1 MNIYENIKNNI
12 KESEEIYTAV
22 AYDEDGAIHD
32 STEYYDI
39 DEAID
44 FVKNRN
50 WDAVIDKDG
59 KTLYS
64 NKSNDFGES
73 SESNKEIQAKV
84 KAMALDSETNKSQ
97 DLKESS
103 NWMAYQ
109 QEIEDT
115 LELAKDS
122 LDPEMFSDFCEG
134 VINLCQ
140 DYINNSN
147 PYGNIMDSELHE
159 NVGDKHDYSN
169 EIVKLAKE
177 YLSKEI
183 GRLRTSLKSF
193 EIDHEVTDKE
203 ILYELKIHVVKIS
216 AVYDMIDDIAE
227 YITNHISALQ
237 FDGSIID
244 NLSGFDA
251 DEDIILKFKQNFAIT
266 DFGDNIMDG
275 DTRCQES

>member
-22 AYDEDGAIHD
+22 AYDEGGAIHD
-32 STEYYDI
+32 STEYYDLG
-39 DEAID
+39 EAID

-64 NKSNDFGES
+64 NRQNDFD
-73 SESNKEIQAKV
+73 ESNKEIQAKA

-147 PYGNIMDSELHE
+147 PYGNVMDSELHE
-159 NVGDKHDYSN
+159 NVGDKHDYSS

-183 GRLRTSLKSF
+183 GKIRTALKGYD
-193 EIDHEVTDKE
+193 IDSKTTEDS
-203 ILYELKIHVVKIS
+203 ILYKLSIHVLTIS
-216 AVYDMIDDIAE
+216 SVYDMIDDIGE
-227 YITNHISALQ
+227 YITNHIPALTYE
-237 FDGSIID
+237 GSIID
-244 NLSGFDA
+244 NMTGIDKS
-251 DEDIILKFKQNFAIT
+251 EDIILKFKQNFAIK
-266 DFGDNIMDG
+266 DFGDDIMG
-275 DTRCQES
+275 EEEKK